1 MLKRTIAGII
11 LQLFRNRN
19 NLRMK
24 KGIIRIFML
33 LAVENSI
40 WNFKEACPLESWS
53 VQETRDSGEKI
64 QQNQTTKK
72 SEGRSFQTYFWP
84 ECYYKTWE
92 NPVISMVLV
101 QQARGFSQNKE
112 GQHWCRFK
120 LMPYEKS
127 RTQGTKPLW
136 SHPFSH
142 PARSFP
148 PTSANEHPWPKSSQK
163 PDTQFHK
170 STSISCHPM
179 AAERG
184 LVRWNP
190 GLIR

>member
-127 RTQGTKPLW
+127 RTQGTKPLG
-136 SHPFSH
+136 SHPFFLSRPLISAH
-142 PARSFP
+142 FCQW
-148 PTSANEHPWPKSSQK
+148 TSLTEKLPETRHAIP
-163 PDTQFHK
+163 
-170 STSISCHPM
+170 
-179 AAERG
+179 
-184 LVRWNP
+184 
-190 GLIR
+190 

>member
-1 MLKRTIAGII
+1 MAHFLCHLGCSHFGA
-11 LQLFRNRN
+11 
-19 NLRMK
+19 
-24 KGIIRIFML
+24 L
-33 LAVENSI
+33 LLDFYFTENT
-40 WNFKEACPLESWS
+40 CPLESWS

-127 RTQGTKPLW
+127 RTQGTKPLG
-136 SHPFSH
+136 SHPFFLSRPLISAH
-142 PARSFP
+142 FCQW
-148 PTSANEHPWPKSSQK
+148 TSLTEKLPKTRHAI
-163 PDTQFHK
+163 P
-170 STSISCHPM
+170 
-179 AAERG
+179 
-184 LVRWNP
+184 
-190 GLIR
+190 